1 MKSART
7 QTGMS
12 ILEALIAVAVFAIA
26 MGAVVSSVLFFYR
39 ANRSAIEQAFA
50 IDSGRKGVSLMV
62 RDIREAAFADDGSFP
77 VSSFGTSTL
86 TLYSDVDRDSS
97 VERVRYFLEGTN
109 LKKGHLEAT
118 GNPLV
123 YDPQNETVSVVS
135 DSVRNGAQGV
145 PVFTYFTQGGSQITD
160 FTAATTV
167 SRVTVNLIININD
180 DTLPGDFTLRSSAA
194 LRNNKK

>member
-1 MKSART
+1 MKSAHT
-7 QTGMS
+7 QSGMS

-50 IDSGRKGVSLMV
+50 IDSGRKGVAFMV

-109 LKKGHLEAT
+109 LKKGHLEAA

-123 YDPQNETVSVVS
+123 YDPQKETVSVVS
-135 DSVRNGAQGV
+135 DSVRNSAQGV
-145 PVFTYFTQGGSQITD
+145 PVFTYFTKGGAEITD

-167 SRVTVNLIININD
+167 SRVTVNLIININE
-180 DTLPGDFTLRSSAA
+180 DTLPGDFTLRSSAT